1 MMPHKSVTLLLTLVL
16 STTAYA
22 NDELIRLFQANINN
36 ALPNVQVTA
45 VRPSAVDGVYEVTL
59 GPEIVYMSKDGRF
72 LFSGNLMDLK
82 ERRNLSEERRARARI
97 HALEGVGVD
106 HMIEFA
112 PQDPKHVVYV
122 FTDVDCT
129 YCQRMHKEVQQ
140 LNAAGV
146 AVRYLAFPRAGI
158 GSESFK
164 KIVSVWCAKDPKR
177 AMTNAKAGRQVK
189 RASCDNPVEA
199 HFKMGQA
206 MGVRGTPTVI
216 LDDGQELGGYVP
228 FKRLITMINAG
239 PS

>member
-1 MMPHKSVTLLLTLVL
+1 MRYPTYRSLPYGRLRLTV
-16 STTAYA
+16 
-22 NDELIRLFQANINN
+22 FMKW
-36 ALPNVQVTA
+36 
-45 VRPSAVDGVYEVTL
+45 TL

-97 HALEGVGVD
+97 QALEGVGVD

-146 AVRYLAFPRAGI
+146 AVRYLAFSACGNW
-158 GSESFK
+158 F
-164 KIVSVWCAKDPKR
+164 
-177 AMTNAKAGRQVK
+177 
-189 RASCDNPVEA
+189 
-199 HFKMGQA
+199 
-206 MGVRGTPTVI
+206 
-216 LDDGQELGGYVP
+216 
-228 FKRLITMINAG
+228 
-239 PS
+239 